1 LQIRPAERDQEVASK
16 KILDAKSLEA
26 LGARRLAE
34 LPIEVST
41 ANVAVKRR
49 IRLELASAQSPG
61 VFAKE
66 IRKRLTTIA
75 RSRSFIDWQNQRTL
89 IEDLEAQHRA
99 INQVAKTDPAE
110 ALELAWRIMALA
122 NSDLERRDD
131 SDGSVIRNFHAAC
144 RDPGENAHAAEVFPG
159 GPAARAP

>member
-1 LQIRPAERDQEVASK
+1 MASK

-34 LPIEVST
+34 LLIEVST

-49 IRLELASAQSPG
+49 IRLELASAQSPA
-61 VFAKE
+61 VFARE
-66 IRKRLTTIA
+66 IRKRLTIIA

-99 INQVAKTDPAE
+99 DRHVLDHKPPGYPRLLASARRSSPPNGHPAPP
-110 ALELAWRIMALA
+110 
-122 NSDLERRDD
+122 
-131 SDGSVIRNFHAAC
+131 SVGMLDFHWTRGAV
-144 RDPGENAHAAEVFPG
+144 EII
-159 GPAARAP
+159 

>member
-75 RSRSFIDWQNQRTL
+75 RSRSFIDWQNQRAL
-89 IEDLEAQHRA
+89 IEDLAAQHRA

-110 ALELAWRIMALA
+110 ALELTRRSLA
-122 NSDLERRDD
+122 PASCNSAR
-131 SDGSVIRNFHAAC
+131 C
-144 RDPGENAHAAEVFPG
+144 R
-159 GPAARAP
+159 